1 MGSQYSV
8 PRPCSEDSAPFSL
21 KPSVN
26 PKRAPVGYGADRRM
40 HNRQL
45 RASWS
50 SDFKVQVRFLIGFRV
65 RAGGGLGSGAKLILL
80 LAFGSWG
87 PLAHRPCS
95 GSIAI
100 GCRLPQGMRCGIQG
114 EDAD

>member
-1 MGSQYSV
+1 
-8 PRPCSEDSAPFSL
+8 
-21 KPSVN
+21 
-26 PKRAPVGYGADRRM
+26 M

-50 SDFKVQVRFLIGFRV
+50 SDFKVQVWFLIGFRV
-65 RAGGGLGSGAKLILL
+65 RAGGELGSGAKFISL
-80 LAFGSWG
+80 LAFGSLG

-100 GCRLPQGMRCGIQG
+100 GPVAAGNEMWDSGLGCRLVLEPLNPRKYVDI
-114 EDAD
+114 